1 MLGTANQPLRLARTL
16 MLSSIVGLAGTS
28 GAMGQA
34 SGESARSGGPEASLR
49 GPTNAALRHYRAWG
63 STSAEALTAFSE
75 AWAASNEVT
84 PGWKPTAALKKAVDE
99 LNDYVALTL
108 RAAELPAADW
118 GVEYA
123 DGWKALLPH
132 LGKVREASRVIEAY
146 GRTRLVEGGPEGHAD
161 AARSLGAM
169 FRLAGHVR
177 QDRTLIST
185 LVAGAITARG
195 AAVVGALLDEG
206 LLTPADAAA
215 IAGRMETL
223 PGVDPFNFAGAMRVE
238 QVLSMSVFQ
247 AEGPEAGRKAASAA
261 REILSM
267 QGEGAAS
274 EQAALLARLEGMD
287 EAALRTD
294 LGLHTNYFAQVES
307 AVRSGGPEAAEK
319 LADLEKR
326 AGRGD
331 FGVTVR
337 LTGPSLTKAY
347 ASDTRNRAALE
358 AVRSRLAAHAA
369 RK

>member
-1 MLGTANQPLRLARTL
+1 MLGTVNQPMRLARTL
-16 MLSSIVGLAGTS
+16 MVSAIVGLAGTC
-28 GAMGQA
+28 GALGQGA
-34 SGESARSGGPEASLR
+34 ADGARSGRPEASLR

-63 STSAEALTAFSE
+63 STSAEALTAFSA

-84 PGWKPTAALKKAVDE
+84 PGWKPTAALKKSLDE

-108 RAAELPAADW
+108 RAAELPTADW

-132 LGKVREASRVIEAY
+132 LGKVREASRVIEAF
-146 GRTRLVEGGPEGHAD
+146 GRSRLAEGGPEGRAD
-161 AARSLGAM
+161 AARSLGAI
-169 FRLAGHVR
+169 FRIAGHLR
-177 QDRTLIST
+177 EDRTLIST

-215 IAGRMETL
+215 ITGRMDTL
-223 PGVDPFNFAGAMRVE
+223 AGVDPFNFAGAMRVE
-238 QVLSMSVFQ
+238 QMLARSVFQ
-247 AEGPEAGRKAASAA
+247 AEGPEAGRKAAGAA

-274 EQAALLARLEGMD
+274 EQAALLARLEAMD

-326 AGRGD
+326 ASRGD
-331 FGVTVR
+331 FGVTMR
-337 LTGPSLTKAY
+337 LTGPSLGKAY
-347 ASDTRNRAALE
+347 ASDAKNRAAVE
-358 AVRSRLAAHAA
+358 ALRTRLAAHAA